1 MRKEEWQ
8 GCPQSTCHST
18 LMLALTLTIAFAN
31 AFVFEYAF
39 AFAIRIGHRC
49 MRYANWIRWAK
60 FMHRRVCCPE
70 RRRPW
75 MDWMRLELLLL
86 TEETVGWRQAD
97 GQATVRY
104 QHCALLHSE
113 RNATQHATRQR
124 QRQRQL
130 VTEKFMLCFA
140 WRNMQH
146 QFSLTF
152 HARLA
157 QGTGYMLHI
166 EMNILDSAIRGCHW
180 PKCNAKQKE
189 KEKKRKEKPIRVCQ
203 KLVVDKASRQSA
215 DKWETKVK
223 TIVKIK

>member
-18 LMLALTLTIAFAN
+18 LTLTLTLAFAN

-113 RNATQHATRQR
+113 RNATCNKATATATATGNREIYALFCMAKHATSI
-124 QRQRQL
+124 L
-130 VTEKFMLCFA
+130 VNFSCTA
-140 WRNMQH
+140 GPGYRVHATYRNEH
-146 QFSLTF
+146 TRFGDSGLPLT
-152 HARLA
+152 
-157 QGTGYMLHI
+157 QVQCKT
-166 EMNILDSAIRGCHW
+166 
-180 PKCNAKQKE
+180 KE
-189 KEKKRKEKPIRVCQ
+189 KRKEEKR
-203 KLVVDKASRQSA
+203 KANSGVPKA
-215 DKWETKVK
+215 CCW
-223 TIVKIK
+223 